1 MRKLAVMAVAGVAA
15 LGGGGAVLMGS
26 AALTKNAF
34 AQQPN
39 AGNLEKLS
47 EFKSTGTPI
56 DIPQIPQGGS
66 KAEAIK
72 KNLARIKLP
81 AGFKIGLYAVVP
93 DARHMAVGPQGV
105 VTFVGTRKNKV
116 WAVTDRDKDRV
127 AEIGR
132 ASCRERV
139 KMSEGEGVG

>member
-1 MRKLAVMAVAGVAA
+1 MKIPALTLAA
-15 LGGGGAVLMGS
+15 LAL
-26 AALTKNAF
+26 AASPAL
-34 AQQPN
+34 AQQPA

-47 EFKSTGTPI
+47 GFKTTGTPM

-72 KNLARIKLP
+72 KNLAQIKLP
-81 AGFKIGLYAVVP
+81 PGFKIALYAIVP
-93 DARHMAVGPQGV
+93 DARHIAVGPQGV

-127 AEIGR
+127 GDE
-132 ASCRERV
+132 V
-139 KMSEGEGVG
+139 KEFAPSITFAIPN